1 MPQMNNRLV
10 VVRYNAFIA
19 IVRAVVALFFS
30 AYLSSPVVAQVR
42 VQFPSS
48 QPTYHQDSVAGIQT
62 EVWNE
67 WPKFGGTSSGNGRD
81 SQRQELPQ
89 GKLAP
94 ILVETKTLCDAC
106 PDTRNRDDRDDRE
119 QSTPAMLYE
128 FQSPV
133 LGLTK
138 NDISRGSPILVT
150 PFPSS
155 DGWHDDMSRLRWPT
169 VRPGVGQRLLNDQL
183 NFYSPDSLLVLGSG
197 FLVGGLVANTKL
209 DQQMYDAFQDRV
221 SSANGTR
228 QFLHSSKNLGNGY
241 YVVPVFAA
249 LWGIGTLFPEM
260 EGLQITG
267 RWGERTIRGLAVGV
281 IPTLFLQNATGASR
295 PTEGIHSSAWHPF
308 QDNNGVSGHAF
319 VSSMPF
325 ITAAKMTNEPWK
337 KGLWYAGSIIGPLSR
352 INDGSHYPSQAF
364 LGWWVSYVAA
374 SSVQQSEFW
383 ESRWQIAPYVAN
395 DGYGAIGTYRW

>member
-1 MPQMNNRLV
+1 MNNRLV
-10 VVRYNAFIA
+10 AARYNVFIA
-19 IVRAVVALFFS
+19 IVRVLVALFFS
-30 AYLSSPVVAQVR
+30 SELPSPVDAQVR
-42 VQFPSS
+42 IQFPSS
-48 QPTYHQDSVAGIQT
+48 QPTYHQDSVDCIQT

-67 WPKFGGTSSGNGRD
+67 LQKFGGTSSGNCID
-81 SQRQELPQ
+81 IQRQELPL
-89 GKLAP
+89 GKQAS
-94 ILVETKTLCDAC
+94 IIVETKTLCDTC
-106 PDTRNRDDRDDRE
+106 PGYRNRNACD
-119 QSTPAMLYE
+119 QSMPAKLYE

-133 LGLTK
+133 KSPVRGLTK
-138 NDISRGSPILVT
+138 NDISRGSPIEVT
-150 PFPSS
+150 PFPSN
-155 DGWHDDMSRLRWPT
+155 DGWHADMGRLHLPT

-183 NFYSPDSLLVLGSG
+183 HFYSPDSLLVLGSG

-209 DQQMYDAFQDRV
+209 DQQMYDSFQDRV
-221 SSANGTR
+221 SSANRTR
-228 QFLHSSKNLGNGY
+228 HFLHSWKNLGNGY

-260 EGLQITG
+260 ERLQITG
-267 RWGERTIRGLAVGV
+267 RWGERTIRGLAVGA

-295 PTEGIHSSAWHPF
+295 PTEGIQSSAWHPF

-337 KGLWYAGSIIGPLSR
+337 KSLWYVGSVIGPLSR

-374 SSVQQSEFW
+374 SSVQQSEFF